1 MSLFAT
7 LLLFFEREC
16 FSSVCPTTFAGK
28 LCLRYLSISSD
39 LCLAHVKGEVG
50 ASLGISRRTGNSFT
64 NQEPGGCI
72 SGNGLVYPRRLV
84 YTFFPIITT
93 HVIYTNQHIHQT
105 PPLVYTFFSHNYH
118 TCHIHQSNPF
128 PIQARD
134 FQPDLPRAGVPWAL
148 VPGSA
153 NDERLCEGS
162 RLILGC
168 SDMDHESCVL
178 AAGVASGDVWRQLL

>member
-1 MSLFAT
+1 MFGTCEGGGGGVSWYLQT
-7 LLLFFEREC
+7 NRELVHQPGAWRLYFWKWVGLPEAIGVYV
-16 FSSVCPTTFAGK
+16 FSHNYHAC
-28 LCLRYLSISSD
+28 
-39 LCLAHVKGEVG
+39 
-50 ASLGISRRTGNSFT
+50 
-64 NQEPGGCI
+64 
-72 SGNGLVYPRRLV
+72 
-84 YTFFPIITT
+84 
-93 HVIYTNQHIHQT
+93 HIHQSAYT
-105 PPLVYTFFSHNYH
+105 PNTAIGVYFFSHNYH